1 VGPNSPTLNIAAA
14 QLSDSGSYRLAV
26 TNSAGGTVSAP
37 ARLIVA
43 PGIISNSLVV
53 HLTFDGNYK
62 DSSGRGNDANP
73 VGTPTLVAG
82 KFGQAMQFTTKQ
94 DGSEIDYAS
103 LGYPNDL
110 KFGATVDFSISFW
123 ANYTQQVDDPPF
135 ISNKNWD
142 SSGNPGWGVFTQ
154 GNGHFRVNSTG
165 TGGTK
170 YDLGSSVTPLV
181 RDGTWHNIVWS
192 YARGSL
198 VSVYVDGA
206 LVNTRPDQTTGS
218 VDTDSL
224 NYSVNVGQD
233 GRGTYTDGGSA
244 GITNAL
250 IDDVGIWRRALS
262 AQEAAGIYTSGQAGK
277 DLSQAVLS
285 TGTEPTIG
293 VANQGGSWVITFSG
307 TLYSSSTV
315 NGTYAPVSGATS
327 PYTIPTGSAAMQ
339 FYRAH
344 Q

>member
-1 VGPNSPTLNIAAA
+1 
-14 QLSDSGSYRLAV
+14 
-26 TNSAGGTVSAP
+26 
-37 ARLIVA
+37 
-43 PGIISNSLVV
+43 V

-73 VGTPTLVAG
+73 VGSPTLVAG

-94 DGSEIDYAS
+94 DGSEIDYAT

-110 KFGATVDFSISFW
+110 KFGAITDFSVSFW
-123 ANYTQQVDDPPF
+123 ANYTLSVDDPPL
-135 ISNKNWD
+135 ISKKNWD
-142 SSGNPGWGVFTQ
+142 SSGNQGWGVFTQ
-154 GNGHFRVNSTG
+154 NNGHFRVNATG

-170 YDLGSSVTPLV
+170 YDLGSSATPLV

-192 YARGSL
+192 FARGAL
-198 VSVYVDGA
+198 VSVYVDGT
-206 LVNTRPDQTTGS
+206 LVNTRPDLTTGS
-218 VDTDSL
+218 VDTDTL

-244 GITNAL
+244 GITNAI

-262 AQEAAGIYTSGQAGK
+262 AEEALGIYTSGQAGN
-277 DLSQAVLS
+277 DLSKAVIGS
-285 TGTEPTIG
+285 GTQPTISI
-293 VANQGGSWVITFSG
+293 AAQGGSLVITYTG

-315 NGTYAPVSGATS
+315 AGTYAPVPGASS
-327 PYTIPTGSAAMQ
+327 PYTVPTSAAAIQ